1 MVVTAYGTTPFSPS
15 VLVATAL
22 PAAISSIS
30 TSAHS
35 GSAAPGKPVV
45 SVVPHGVGA
54 GAGAAMEASP
64 SVMFANGPRRSFSEL
79 VEAAAAAC
87 VVGRE
92 DQSMCVDES

>member
-1 MVVTAYGTTPFSPS
+1 MLDLLDPPS
-15 VLVATAL
+15 TAL
-22 PAAISSIS
+22 PAAISAIS
-30 TSAHS
+30 TSVGSIS
-35 GSAAPGKPVV
+35 GGAAGKPVVV

-79 VEAAAAAC
+79 VEAAAAAATTC